1 MTAPADLLRIRGL
14 STQFAT
20 EEGQINAVKDISL
33 TIGQGEI
40 VSIVGESGSGKS
52 VTGRSLMDLI
62 EPPGTIVS
70 GEIWYRSSE
79 LAATVDDEAAVD
91 GEYADLRALPAAIR
105 QSLRGTA
112 FSIIFQDPGSSF
124 NSSLT
129 VGRQIAE
136 AVEANR
142 RIAEGKSY
150 GTLDLLRDIVTP
162 NRSFVSEESYDRAV
176 ELLERVDIPDPA
188 NRAEEYPHQFSGG
201 MLQRAMI
208 AQALAADPTFLVAD
222 EPTTGLDVT
231 IQSGIMGLLQE
242 LQRDLDMSI
251 LLITHNLGVV
261 SRLADRTAV
270 MYGGELFEVGPT
282 EKVLNE
288 PANPYTKGLLN
299 SLPDVTNPS
308 AQIEPITGNVPSLL
322 DHEMPV
328 GCSFADRC
336 PAATDACRTAPP
348 PVRPVNGDATHRVA
362 CVHAGSDGSGHLTEP
377 VESGQTMT
385 DIEVPTGVGNE

>member
-1 MTAPADLLRIRGL
+1 MARDALIRIRGL
-14 STQFAT
+14 KTQFFT
-20 EEGQINAVKDISL
+20 EDGQVNAVDDVSL
-33 TIGQGEI
+33 DIGQGEI

-62 EPPGTIVS
+62 EPPGEIVD
-70 GEIWYRSSE
+70 GEIWYRSPE
-79 LAATVDDEAAVD
+79 LAATVADETAVD
-91 GEYADLRALPAAIR
+91 GSYVDLRSIPSTIR
-105 QSLRGTA
+105 KSLRGTE
-112 FSIIFQDPGSSF
+112 FSTIFQDPGSSF

-142 RIAEGKSY
+142 RITNGESY

-162 NRSFVSEESYDRAV
+162 NRGFVSDESYDRAV

-188 NRAEEYPHQFSGG
+188 ARADEYPHQFSGG
-201 MLQRAMI
+201 MLQRAMV
-208 AQALAADPTFLVAD
+208 AQALAAEPTFLVAD

-231 IQSGIMGLLQE
+231 IQSGIMGLLEE

-270 MYGGELFEVGPT
+270 MYGGTLFEVGPT
-282 EKVLNE
+282 DRILNQ
-288 PANPYTKGLLN
+288 PANPYTKGLLK
-299 SLPDVTNPS
+299 SLPDINDPS

-336 PAATDACRTAPP
+336 PDATDECTSSPP
-348 PVRPVNGDATHRVA
+348 PLRPVNGDTAHQVF
-362 CVHAGSDGSGHLTEP
+362 CVHAGSEGLETET
-377 VESGQTMT
+377 QTPQSRPSMN
-385 DIEVPTGVGNE
+385 DIETTQTNSHE